1 MSTNTRQRIV
11 IAGKSPLGWLIA
23 KELDK
28 LLGEYA
34 HFQLEYLTDSKKILT
49 DINDFITSKSVN
61 EINIADKLAHTRVR
75 IVEIKSVNI
84 RSRQIITSKGT
95 LSYDFLILDQL
106 PYYNPEELSIIKSQ
120 LRQLMAALSAKT
132 DLKSVAEVKVPGVS
146 AVSWQLALAI
156 RHYQQNHFPK
166 VTRQLTIST
175 ESKDSTVDQFL
186 KENNLNSISADKK
199 TGLTISAPAP
209 YIAAKLVKGA
219 KLDKSNHLMTDKFF
233 RLKGS
238 GEVICFDGAILKQ
251 SNIIRSLSSLT
262 NTVMKS
268 FIGFLNGEEWKVID
282 SPKHSLLLRG
292 HLGKL
297 LILSG
302 IKSKSIRANLVA
314 LLEKK
319 IRS

>member
-1 MSTNTRQRIV
+1 MSSNTRQRIV
-11 IAGKSPLGWLIA
+11 IAGKSPLSWLIA

-34 HFQLEYLTDSKKILT
+34 HFQLEYLTDSKKILA
-49 DINDFITSKSVN
+49 DINDFITSKTVS
-61 EINIADKLAHTRVR
+61 EINIADKLVHTRVR
-75 IVEIKSVNI
+75 IAEIKSVNI

-95 LSYDFLILDQL
+95 LGYDFLILDQL

-120 LRQLMAALSAKT
+120 IRQLLSALSAKANIN
-132 DLKSVAEVKVPGVS
+132 SVAEVRVPGVS
-146 AVSWQLALAI
+146 AVSWQIALAI
-156 RHYQQNHFPK
+156 RHYQQKHFPR
-166 VTRQLTIST
+166 VTRQLSIST
-175 ESKDSTVDQFL
+175 ESKNSTISQFL
-186 KENNLNSISADKK
+186 KEHNLSAITDGKK
-199 TGLTISAPAP
+199 AGLTVAPPEP

-268 FIGFLNGEEWKVID
+268 FIGFINGEEWKVID
-282 SPKHSLLLRG
+282 HPKHSLLLRG
-292 HLGKL
+292 HSGKL

-302 IKSKSIRANLVA
+302 VKSKNIRANLVA
-314 LLEKK
+314 LLERK